1 MKILFVTRGW
11 PSKDNPMSGNYEAV
25 QARALAKRGV
35 EVTVAY
41 LKKKCVSHIFE
52 SRKIMQRED
61 DGITVLSRTVVVA
74 ELPDV
79 KTTRYGHLDSW
90 LCQRAFL
97 DLYEHYRK
105 LKGDADVIHA
115 HLIVH
120 AYNCH
125 RVLEKYHIPFVI
137 TEHWSGVNSTNVNKN
152 LSRLGDGYKWAD
164 KVICVSAALA
174 ASLKMQF
181 DIESQVIH
189 NMVSDSFFRV
199 TDLDN
204 KKTSPDVV
212 RFISVGS
219 LVEIKRFDL
228 LINAFKNCQ
237 HLAECKLSIIGSGP
251 EEEKLANLIE
261 ECGLKNKVFML
272 GRKKPEEVS
281 ELMAASDCF
290 ILTSNS
296 ETFGIVYIEAMAKGK
311 PVIATIC
318 GGPESFVNENNG
330 ILIPAED
337 VDATTKAIDYM
348 VEKHDKYDNASIRQ
362 YCHDNFSEEA
372 ISEKI
377 IGAYHEA
384 REKHNKTI
392 WKSF

>member
-1 MKILFVTRGW
+1 MKVLFVTRGW
-11 PSKDNPMSGNYEAV
+11 PTKADPMSGNYEAV

-41 LKKKCVSHIFE
+41 LKKKSVSHIFE

-74 ELPDV
+74 ELPGV

-137 TEHWSGVNSTNVNKN
+137 TEHWSKMNFATPDKGLAK
-152 LSRLGDGYKWAD
+152 LSEGYQWAD
-164 KVICVSAALA
+164 KIVTVSAALA
-174 ASLKMQF
+174 DSLKEKF
-181 DIESQVIH
+181 GVESEVIH
-189 NMVSDSFFRV
+189 NMVSDNFFDQ
-199 TDLDN
+199 TL
-204 KKTSPDVV
+204 KKDGQKESHVV
-212 RFISVGS
+212 KFVSVGS
-219 LVEIKRFDL
+219 LVHGKGYDIIISALQKCKYMD
-228 LINAFKNCQ
+228 KCQ
-237 HLAECKLSIIGSGP
+237 ISIVGGGP
-251 EEEKLANLIE
+251 EEANLRSLVE
-261 ECGLKNKVFML
+261 QCQLQNKVFL
-272 GRKKPEEVS
+272 AGKKTPEEVS
-281 ELMAASDCF
+281 ELMAESDCF
-290 ILTSNS
+290 ILASRG

-318 GGPESFVNENNG
+318 GGPESFVNESNG
-330 ILIPAED
+330 LLIPAED
-337 VDATTKAIDYM
+337 IEATAKAMDYM
-348 VEKHDKYDNASIRQ
+348 VENLEKYDNAAIRQ

-372 ISEKI
+372 ISQKI
-377 IGAYHEA
+377 IAAYQEA
-384 REKHNKTI
+384 IEKHN
-392 WKSF
+392 

>member
-41 LKKKCVSHIFE
+41 LKKKSVSHIFE

-74 ELPDV
+74 ELPGV
-79 KTTRYGHLDSW
+79 KTTRYGHLNSW

-137 TEHWSGVNSTNVNKN
+137 TEHWSKVNSTNVNKN

-174 ASLKMQF
+174 ASLKKQF

-204 KKTSPDVV
+204 KKTSPEVV

-228 LINAFKNCQ
+228 LIRAFSNCQ
-237 HLAECKLSIIGSGP
+237 HLSECQLSIIGSGP
-251 EEEKLANLIE
+251 VKEKLSNLIID
-261 ECGLKNKVFML
+261 CGLKDRVLML
-272 GRKKPEEVS
+272 GRKKPEEIS

-290 ILTSNS
+290 ILTSDS

-311 PVIATIC
+311 PVIATKC
-318 GGPESFVNENNG
+318 GGPESFVNDSNG
-330 ILIPAED
+330 VLIPTDDLDE
-337 VDATTKAIDYM
+337 TTKAIDYM
-348 VEKHDKYDNASIRQ
+348 VENLNRFDNAAIRQ
-362 YCHDNFSEEA
+362 FCYDSFSEEA
-372 ISEKI
+372 ISQKI
-377 IGAYHEA
+377 IAAYQEA
-384 REKHNKTI
+384 IEKHN
-392 WKSF
+392 